1 MNHGYLKQIEMKLS
15 LKAEYETPLS
25 ELLTVLVED
34 TVCDSTK
41 GVTTE
46 EWEEEDWSNL

>member
-1 MNHGYLKQIEMKLS
+1 MKIS
-15 LKAEYETPLS
+15 NFKAEYEAPLS
-25 ELLTVLVED
+25 ELLTVFVED

-41 GVTTE
+41 SVSTE

>member
-1 MNHGYLKQIEMKLS
+1 MKIS
-15 LKAEYETPLS
+15 NFKAEYEAPLS

-41 GVTTE
+41 SVSTE